1 MSISIDRY
9 VSITSGVIG
18 DGAVA
23 QRELVGLRFT
33 NNPRVAIG
41 TQARVDAQGAIELF
55 GAGSPEA
62 VFATQ
67 YFAYVS
73 PAPASKAR
81 YLRFA
86 PFADTAR
93 PPRAYGAGDTYTL
106 DEFTSIAL
114 GSLNMTL
121 GDHTAQLTDI
131 DLTAA
136 TSIADVASA
145 VQAKIRA
152 EVAGGAQWTG
162 ATVTFDAVAGAF
174 NLVGG
179 ESGNA
184 PIEFAAS
191 PSGTDIGWLLGWLWS
206 EGTILSPGSVV
217 QTPLEALVAT
227 EDVTD
232 SFGSLSYGVAIDLAE
247 TIDVATYVAGLNVK
261 YQFYVSVSLAT
272 YNAHFAALK
281 ALASVGLVL
290 NVKAGEYKEA
300 LPAAIMAATNYQ
312 RRNATVNYMYRQ
324 GPYSAPYDVS
334 SNSLADAL
342 NANRTNY
349 YGETSSAGQKLAFF
363 QKGYLCGGVTAP
375 IDMNVHAN
383 EQWLKAY
390 MQAKLLSL
398 QLSLGKIPA
407 NDDGRGYILAAVT
420 EGVRLGKFNGTIS
433 IGKELTIEQQIAVTE
448 LTGDTNA
455 WRDVQTAGYWA
466 DVQIVTRVVDGITE
480 YVAVYTL
487 AYSKNDVVRSI
498 EGSHNLV

>member
-33 NNPRVAIG
+33 PDPRVPIG
-41 TQARVDAQGAIELF
+41 TQVRVDEQGAIDLF

-62 VFATQ
+62 VFAAQ

-86 PFADTAR
+86 PFVNAAR
-93 PPRAYGAGDTYTL
+93 APRVFGAPGVYSL
-106 DEFTSIAL
+106 AQFTSVTTGAMSL
-114 GSLNMTL
+114 TMGSF
-121 GDHTAQLTDI
+121 TAELDGL
-131 DLTAA
+131 DFSAA
-136 TSIADVASA
+136 TSLADVASTLQTA
-145 VQAKIRA
+145 IRA
-152 EVAGGAQWTG
+152 ETGGGAQWTG
-162 ATVTFDAVAGAF
+162 AVVSFDAVAGAF
-174 NLVGG
+174 NLTGG
-179 ESGNA
+179 ESANA
-184 PIEFAAS
+184 PVSVAE
-191 PSGTDIGWLLGWLWS
+191 PTSGTDVGALIGWNS
-206 EGTILSPGSVV
+206 AATILSGGSVE

-232 SFGSLSYGVAIDLAE
+232 SFGSLSYGATIDLAE
-247 TIDVATYVAGLNVK
+247 AIDVATYVAGLNVK
-261 YQFYVSVSLAT
+261 YQFYVSVSMAN

-281 ALASVGLVL
+281 GLASVGLIL

-407 NDDGRGYILAAVT
+407 NDDGRGHILAAVT

-433 IGKELTIEQQIAVTE
+433 IGKELTIEQQIAITE
-448 LTGDTNA
+448 LTGDSNA